1 MDAAAVSLLRFET
14 PGAGFEQPF
23 AMLAACHER
32 VVRSLDLLQRLL
44 EHLDRVGRDEQA
56 RAAAHD
62 VWRYFELA
70 APAHHT
76 DEERHVLP
84 LLCQSGDPHLVDVA
98 QRLQADHDAL
108 RAVWRALGPLLSK
121 VHAAPSALTPED
133 SQRLRAQAAA
143 FIAIHEQ
150 HLPLEDDVAFP
161 ATRSRMLPEQLRA
174 MSDDMQHRRAPP

>member
-1 MDAAAVSLLRFET
+1 MSTNVWAAAGALLSLGALHGLN
-14 PGAGFEQPF
+14 PGMGWLF
-23 AMLAACHER
+23 AVALGVQQRER
-32 VVRSLDLLQRLL
+32 
-44 EHLDRVGRDEQA
+44 
-56 RAAAHD
+56 
-62 VWRYFELA
+62 
-70 APAHHT
+70 
-76 DEERHVLP
+76 
-84 LLCQSGDPHLVDVA
+84 
-98 QRLQADHDAL
+98 

-174 MSDDMQHRRAPP
+174 MSDDMQRRRAPP